1 MHNFF
6 VYLRTFRNQLK
17 ALNDEKTIFIA
28 CNQFDDKCHEGC

>member
-17 ALNDEKTIFIA
+17 ALNDEKTIFIL
-28 CNQFDDKCHEGC
+28 FPDVYSMGC